1 MHKMTTPGVAARM
14 GRWRVLAARRLD
26 MAGAATLSSRLR
38 NALFVLFIGWILAYG
53 AGFAWY
59 MLARFDLINLISNTH
74 DDAFY
79 YFQIASNLAEG
90 KFSTFDGGI
99 TRTNGYH
106 PIWLLLVT
114 PFHWVFDKEAAL
126 FAIKAF
132 EIMLV
137 AGGVALV
144 AAAARLARMPWY
156 LMFAALPMLYHIPFL
171 IAGMEAAAAL
181 FMLGLFILTACLFAR
196 RPARWR
202 WPLAAVAFA
211 LPWVRLEYIAISLA
225 TTAALCL
232 IEWSWRERAPSAS
245 LGERARSARSMKAVV
260 PFLAAG
266 AGILVYFAYNRL
278 VFGGIVPV
286 SGATKAAR
294 SQLLWEKEGG
304 YSLAQ
309 NYQDTLRI
317 SVFDHE
323 LLVALEVCAYLL
335 LVWWFARRSRSR
347 QDWLLL
353 AFLVGVFSLA
363 AGHLAKFAQTVL
375 TIHPS
380 LGPWPWY
387 FVPAYLM
394 TVLIV
399 PVRCYVAIYFIRRF
413 IGSKSQHAANMLSL
427 GIVLAGAAFLF
438 IKADFTEPFLRFE
451 AISVSTRTD
460 DKWIE
465 AVSHNEWT
473 EAVYGGTQLM
483 NRVLPED
490 SVVGAWDAGV
500 IGYFSRFPVVNLDG
514 LVNSYDYFHA
524 RNRAG
529 DGYAPLYRE
538 FGITHFAKNTRFEG
552 SLLNILNRWELQLR
566 PIGLPADES
575 TVARTW
581 ERIEPHFDHQ
591 SDGVGLIVDGRL
603 ALAFV
608 RNCAPNELTVLS
620 WVGPG
625 EETVAT
631 GWPQTGLCVA
641 AFVLPHNAHPRVS
654 VEITDVPL
662 GDHLARLLG
671 DSPPIIRSD
680 WDVYLVEDSLIY
692 AKDQCS
698 LEDTEP
704 MFFLH
709 LDSVDMNDLPSRRK
723 QHGFD
728 NLDFAF
734 RDYGVIKGGVCAAR
748 RELPNYAITAIRTGQ
763 YTGDGQIWEGS
774 FHVDAAADDGN
785 AAP

>member
-1 MHKMTTPGVAARM
+1 MNKTTTPDIAGPMV
-14 GRWRVLAARRLD
+14 RWRALAARCLNPP
-26 MAGAATLSSRLR
+26 GGTLSSRLR
-38 NALFVLFIGWILAYG
+38 NALFVLFIGGILAYG

-59 MLARFDLINLISNTH
+59 MLARFDLINLITNTH

-79 YFQIASNLAEG
+79 YFQIARNLAEG

-106 PIWLLLVT
+106 PLWLLLVT

-144 AAAARLARMPWY
+144 AAAARLGRMPWV
-156 LMFAALPMLYHIPFL
+156 LMFAALPTLYHIPFM

-196 RPARWR
+196 SPARWQ

-232 IEWSWRERAPSAS
+232 TEWSWQERAPSAS
-245 LGERARSARSMKAVV
+245 LGARARSARSVKAVV

-286 SGATKAAR
+286 SGATKAAQ
-294 SQLLWEKEGG
+294 SQRLWEKEGG

-309 NYQDTLRI
+309 NVQDTLQI
-317 SVFDHE
+317 FVFDHE

-353 AFLVGVFSLA
+353 AFLVGVFGLA

-413 IGSKSQHAANMLSL
+413 IGSKSQHATNILSL

-438 IKADFTEPFLRFE
+438 IKADFTEPFQRFE

-465 AVSHNEWT
+465 AVSYNEWT

-483 NRVLPED
+483 NRVLPEG

-524 RNRAG
+524 RNRVR

-538 FGITHFAKNTRFEG
+538 FGITHFAADAHFEG
-552 SLLNILNRWELQLR
+552 LPLDILNRWELKLW
-566 PIGLPADES
+566 PIGPPADEDA
-575 TVARTW
+575 VARTW

-608 RNCAPNELTVLS
+608 RNCAPNELAVLS
-620 WVGPG
+620 WVGLG
-625 EETVAT
+625 EETVAIDWT
-631 GWPQTGLCVA
+631 QTGPCVA
-641 AFVLPHNAHPRVS
+641 ALVLPRDVRPPAVRV
-654 VEITDVPL
+654 ETYGPL
-662 GDHLARLLG
+662 GDYLTRMLG
-671 DSPPIIRSD
+671 DSPPAIRSD
-680 WDVYLVEDSLIY
+680 WDVYLVENKLIY
-692 AKDQCS
+692 KKEQCIP
-698 LEDTEP
+698 EDVGP

-709 LDSVDMNDLPSRRK
+709 LVPVDVNDLPSQRK

-728 NLDFAF
+728 NLDFTFGNHRILAT
-734 RDYGVIKGGVCAAR
+734 GAVCAAV
-748 RELPNYAITAIRTGQ
+748 RELPDYAIAAIRTGQ
-763 YTGDGQIWEGS
+763 FTERGQIWKGGFTYELP
-774 FHVDAAADDGN
+774 VR
-785 AAP
+785 

>member
-1 MHKMTTPGVAARM
+1 MSRWHALGRPLPEIRGTGVI
-14 GRWRVLAARRLD
+14 
-26 MAGAATLSSRLR
+26 LSSRLR
-38 NALFVLFIGWILAYG
+38 NALFVLFIGSILAYG

-79 YFQIASNLAEG
+79 YFQIARNLALG

-114 PFHWVFDKEAAL
+114 PFHWVFDKETAL

-144 AAAARLARMPWY
+144 AAAARLARMPWV
-156 LMFAALPMLYHIPFL
+156 LMFAALPTLYHIPFL
-171 IAGMEAAAAL
+171 IAGLEAAAAL
-181 FMLGLFILTACLFAR
+181 FMLGLFVLTACLFAR
-196 RPARWR
+196 SPVRWQ

-232 IEWSWRERAPSAS
+232 MEWSWQERAPSAS

-266 AGILVYFAYNRL
+266 AGTLVYFAYNRL

-294 SQLLWEKEGG
+294 SQARWEQEGG

-309 NYQDTLRI
+309 NFQDVLQI
-317 SVFDHE
+317 SVFDYE

-353 AFLVGVFSLA
+353 AFLVGVFGLA

-413 IGSKSQHAANMLSL
+413 IGSKSQRATNTLSL
-427 GIVLAGAAFLF
+427 GIILTGAAFLF
-438 IKADFTEPFLRFE
+438 VKADFTEPFQRFQ
-451 AISVSTRTD
+451 AISASTRTD

-465 AVSHNEWT
+465 AVSYNEWT

-524 RNRAG
+524 RNRAR

-538 FGITHFAKNTRFEG
+538 FGVTHFAKDTRFEG
-552 SLLNILNRWELQLR
+552 SPLDVLNRWELQLW
-566 PIGLPADES
+566 PIGQPADENA
-575 TVARTW
+575 VARTW

-608 RNCAPNELTVLS
+608 RNCAPNELAVLS
-620 WVGPG
+620 WVGLG
-625 EETVAT
+625 EETVAADWT
-631 GWPQTGLCVA
+631 QTGPCVA
-641 AFVLPHNAHPRVS
+641 ALVLPRNARQPIS
-654 VEITDVPL
+654 VETTEAPL
-662 GDHLARLLG
+662 RDYLTRLLR
-671 DSPPIIRSD
+671 DSPPAIRSD
-680 WDVYLVEDSLIY
+680 WDVYLVENKLIY
-692 AKDQCS
+692 KKEQCS
-698 LEDTEP
+698 PEDVGPT
-704 MFFLH
+704 FFLH
-709 LDSVDMNDLPSRRK
+709 LVPVDVNDLPSQRK

-734 RDYGVIKGGVCAAR
+734 GSHRILATGAVCAAL
-748 RELPNYAITAIRTGQ
+748 RELPDYAIAAIRTGQ
-763 YTGDGQIWEGS
+763 FTQRGQIWKGS
-774 FHVDAAADDGN
+774 FTYEL
-785 AAP
+785 PIR